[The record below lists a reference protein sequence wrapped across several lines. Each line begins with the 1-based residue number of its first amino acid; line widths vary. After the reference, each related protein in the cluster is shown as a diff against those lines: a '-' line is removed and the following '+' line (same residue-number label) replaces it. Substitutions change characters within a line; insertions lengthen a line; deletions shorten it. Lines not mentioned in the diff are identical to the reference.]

1 MNGQN
6 PEGKGQ
12 EEQAIRNMA
21 NTDPNISTA
30 KEKETKSDSQTS
42 TAYVSNALV
51 QAIYCT
57 GCNNL
62 MYASHNGSMLMYKQ
76 GNSRIMP
83 FMDFV
88 QYLMEK

>member
-12 EEQAIRNMA
+12 EEQAIRNTE
-21 NTDPNISTA
+21 NTDPNISTTKA
-30 KEKETKSDSQTS
+30 KETKSDSPTS

-88 QYLMEK
+88 QCLREK